1 MRAAKLQPS
10 TVIPYV
16 ILLALIVS
24 TALLQPNTV
33 SLDWLGIKT
42 NAILPL
48 ALATAGQTLVLL
60 TGGIDLSIGGVISL
74 TNSLEAT
81 RMSSSVEGMVAFTL
95 GMLALGALL
104 GALNGI
110 LIVRVRLQPF
120 IATLITWS
128 IYGGLALWILPTDR
142 GNVPQAFINV
152 LLAHPGGIPVSLV
165 LLVALGLFWLYLKR
179 SPLGKAILSLGSNAK
194 SAWLSGINVDRVR
207 LAVYS
212 LSGCFAAAAGIYR
225 TAQVASG
232 SPTAGNN
239 FILLSVSAAVI
250 GGTSLAGGKGSLI
263 GSIIGVCVLKMI
275 GDLLV
280 FSGVSSY
287 WAALF
292 QGLLLIVIIAA
303 VSVGEIV
310 RRRREG
316 LL

>member
-1 MRAAKLQPS
+1 MKLQPRS
-10 TVIPYV
+10 AIPYV
-16 ILLALIVS
+16 ILLALIAS
-24 TALLQPNTV
+24 TSLLQPNTV
-33 SLDWLGIKT
+33 SLEWLGIKT

-81 RMSSSVEGMVAFTL
+81 RMSNSVESMVAFTL
-95 GMLALGALL
+95 GMLALGLLL
-104 GALNGI
+104 GAINGVI
-110 LIVRVRLQPF
+110 IVRIGLQPF

-152 LLAHPGGIPVSLV
+152 LLAHPSGVPVSLL
-165 LLVALGLFWLYLKR
+165 LLVVLGLSWLYLKR
-179 SPLGKAILSLGSNAK
+179 APLGKAILSLGSNAK
-194 SAWLSGINVDRVR
+194 SSYLSGINVNRVR
-207 LAVYS
+207 LIVYA
-212 LSGCFAAAAGIYR
+212 LSGFFAAAAGVYR

-250 GGTSLAGGKGSLI
+250 GGTSLAGGKGSII
-263 GSIIGVCVLKMI
+263 GSIIGVCVLKII

-292 QGLLLIVIIAA
+292 QGLLLILIISA
-303 VSVGEIV
+303 VSIGELV